1 MSGMP
6 QRVDAERF
14 VLGSILLDDTQY
26 VQAAGALVA
35 DDFSLDKHR
44 RIFRRM
50 GELSERGDRIDAIT
64 IYSELQK
71 HGETESCDGLSYLIS
86 LDEGIPRIPNIE
98 NYVRIVRDASTLRR
112 IIFAAQRVMNE
123 AMEPSAIPEE
133 LLTKLA
139 ALTTDLA
146 ASAKASSE
154 IVSTAELV
162 STQGVDRLLGM
173 SRGDKSVSLPWTRMD
188 EAISGMQAGQLVVL
202 LAETS
207 RGKSS
212 FALQVAASVARQGMA
227 PLVWSLEMPARAMFR
242 RLVTQ
247 ISSTPLSKASQLTFQ
262 ERDAHRE
269 AVSFLGES
277 PVYFDTRSRSVPA
290 FVSSLHRL
298 RRKALL
304 GAGIV
309 DYLQRIPSNKSLTR
323 SQDVSENSRLI
334 KQAAM
339 DLGIPILVLSQVD
352 RISVKNGGEIGIHSA
367 KESGDIENDADVLL
381 WIKAPEFSRDTP
393 TSVKIH
399 VGKQREGPVG
409 FSIPMRFVP
418 TTQRF
423 EDE

>member
-1 MSGMP
+1 M
-6 QRVDAERF
+6 
-14 VLGSILLDDTQY
+14 
-26 VQAAGALVA
+26 
-35 DDFSLDKHR
+35 
-44 RIFRRM
+44 
-50 GELSERGDRIDAIT
+50 
-64 IYSELQK
+64 
-71 HGETESCDGLSYLIS
+71 
-86 LDEGIPRIPNIE
+86 
-98 NYVRIVRDASTLRR
+98 
-112 IIFAAQRVMNE
+112 
-123 AMEPSAIPEE
+123 
-133 LLTKLA
+133 TKLA
-139 ALTTDLA
+139 AIATDLT
-146 ASAKASSE
+146 ASANAGSE

-173 SRGDKSVSLPWTRMD
+173 SRGEKSVSLPWTRLD

-298 RRKALL
+298 RRKARL

-309 DYLQRIPSNKSLTR
+309 DYLQRIPSNKTLTR

-334 KQAAM
+334 KQGAM

-352 RISVKNGGEIGIHSA
+352 RISVKNGGEISLHSA

-381 WIKAPEFSRDTP
+381 WIRAPEFSRDRA

-409 FSIPMRFVP
+409 FDIPMRFVP

-423 EDE
+423 EEE